1 VTEKLAAN
9 KSFAK
14 TVDLRYAL
22 SPTELKA
29 SLFQEMTMVKDAL
42 SEAEDRM
49 KGAIT
54 ALEEDLATIRT
65 GRASPA
71 LVERLNVNYYDT
83 PTALMQLATI
93 SAPEPR
99 MLMIRPFDPASIKD
113 IERAIQA
120 SDLGLTPSNDGKIIR
135 LMIPALTEERRLEL
149 VRVVKGRAEE
159 ARVSVRNVRRDTQ
172 NDIREF
178 EREKLI
184 SEDDLKRGEDDL
196 QKLTDRFV
204 DQINEIC
211 DRKEKEVLEV

>member
-1 VTEKLAAN
+1 
-9 KSFAK
+9 
-14 TVDLRYAL
+14 
-22 SPTELKA
+22 
-29 SLFQEMTMVKDAL
+29 MVKDAL

-71 LVERLNVNYYDT
+71 LVERLNIDYYDT
-83 PTALMQLATI
+83 PTPLMQLATI

-99 MLMIRPFDPASIKD
+99 MLTIRPFDPASIKD
-113 IERAIQA
+113 IERAIQT
-120 SDLGLTPSNDGKIIR
+120 SDLGLTPSNDGKIVR
-135 LMIPALTEERRLEL
+135 LMIPSLTEERRLEL
-149 VRVVKGRAEE
+149 VRVVKNRAEE

-196 QKLTDRFV
+196 QKITDQYV
-204 DQINEIC
+204 DKINNVSE
-211 DRKEKEVLEV
+211 RKETEVLEV